1 MSCHGRLANL
11 VWRGFVCLF
20 CVGAVV
26 EHLEYLD
33 LALKALASFGLSEA
47 LKVAA
52 GVVTLILVAMKAY
65 TYGRDKV
72 LKKVRA
78 LFVSEESLW
87 DRPTRRS
94 LAKHAKQL
102 REGPPVLTIEN
113 FKGGVGKSTV
123 SANLAAYYDWIGLKV
138 LLIDFDYQGSLT
150 DSIIKTDDNLK
161 LGAIDI
167 LERKHPVSHVLS
179 RREKPIADFQ
189 NTDVL
194 AAAYTLNRVENRVA
208 FKWLVGESRV
218 DVRYNVHDA
227 LSSREMRKEGYD
239 IVIVDA
245 PPRLTTASANA
256 ICASTHVLVPTILDN
271 MSATAAVNTLDAILK
286 LKDRVSPTLKI
297 VGVVP
302 TFVFKSTGYKT
313 REVEALAYLK
323 SEIAN
328 QFSKRQDTPIEV
340 FENERITRKE
350 AFANAAGEK
359 VALFEDVDVRA
370 MFTKLGESVARAIGG
385 GFAMKVQNGRPRP
398 PAEARQLRSNLVNVG
413 R

>member
-1 MSCHGRLANL
+1 ME
-11 VWRGFVCLF
+11 W
-20 CVGAVV
+20 
-26 EHLEYLD
+26 LEFGSTI
-33 LALKALASFGLSEA
+33 LKALEDWLSKSAEA
-47 LKVAA
+47 FSVAEA
-52 GVVTLILVAMKAY
+52 VKLAGGVVTLILVAMKAY
-65 TYGRDKV
+65 TFGRDKV

-113 FKGGVGKSTV
+113 FKGGVGKSTI

-150 DSIIKTDDNLK
+150 DSIIKTDGNLK

-167 LERKHPVSHVLS
+167 LEKKHPVRHVLS

-208 FKWLVGESRV
+208 FKWLVGESGA
-218 DVRYNVHDA
+218 DVRYNVHEA
-227 LSSREMRKEGYD
+227 LSSRDMRNEQYD
-239 IVIVDA
+239 IVIIDA

-256 ICASTHVLVPTILDN
+256 LCASTHVLVPTILDN
-271 MSATAAVNTLDAILK
+271 MSATASVYTLDAILK

-302 TFVFKSTGYKT
+302 TFVFKSTGYKS
-313 REVEALAYLK
+313 REVEALAYIK
-323 SEIAN
+323 SEIIG
-328 QFSKRQDTPIEV
+328 QLSRRQDTPIEV

-359 VALFEDVDVRA
+359 VALFEDSDVRS

-385 GFAMKVQNGRPRP
+385 DFALKVQNGRPRP
-398 PAEARQLRSNLVNVG
+398 PTEISQSRSNVVSVG

>member
-1 MSCHGRLANL
+1 MFVHLRGGRVMEFLEFVSTILKAAESWVLRGVEGFSVAEAIKLA
-11 VWRGFVCLF
+11 
-20 CVGAVV
+20 GAVV
-26 EHLEYLD
+26 
-33 LALKALASFGLSEA
+33 
-47 LKVAA
+47 
-52 GVVTLILVAMKAY
+52 TLVLVAMKAY
-65 TYGRDKV
+65 TFGRDKV

-102 REGPPVLTIEN
+102 RDGPPVLTVEN

-123 SANLAAYYDWIGLKV
+123 SANLAAYYDWMGLKV

-167 LERKHPVSHVLS
+167 LEKKHPVEYVLS
-179 RREKPIADFQ
+179 RREKPIEDFQ

-208 FKWLVGESRV
+208 FKWLVGESGA
-218 DVRYNVHDA
+218 DVRYNVHEA
-227 LSSREMRKEGYD
+227 LSSRAMRKEAYD
-239 IVIVDA
+239 IVVIDA

-256 ICASTHVLVPTILDN
+256 LCASTHVLVPTILDN

-302 TFVFKSTGYKT
+302 TFVFQSTGYKT
-313 REVEALAYLK
+313 REMEALAYIK
-323 SEIAN
+323 GEIAN
-328 QFSKRQDTPIEV
+328 SLARRQDTPIQV
-340 FENERITRKE
+340 FESERILRKQ
-350 AFANAAGEK
+350 AFANVAGEK
-359 VALFEDVDVRA
+359 VAFFEDPEVRA
-370 MFTKLGESVARAIGG
+370 MFTKLGESIALAIGG
-385 GFAMKVQNGRPRP
+385 DFASKVQNGRPRT
-398 PAEARQLRSNLVNVG
+398 PAEARQPRSNVVNVG

>member
-1 MSCHGRLANL
+1 MFVHLRGGRVMEFLEFVSTILKAVESWVLRGVEGFSVAEAIKLA
-11 VWRGFVCLF
+11 
-20 CVGAVV
+20 GAVV
-26 EHLEYLD
+26 
-33 LALKALASFGLSEA
+33 
-47 LKVAA
+47 
-52 GVVTLILVAMKAY
+52 TLVLVAMKAY
-65 TYGRDKV
+65 TFGRDKV

-102 REGPPVLTIEN
+102 RDGPPVLTVEN

-123 SANLAAYYDWIGLKV
+123 SANLAAYYDWMGLKV

-167 LERKHPVSHVLS
+167 LEKKHPVEYVLS
-179 RREKPIADFQ
+179 RREKPIEDFQ

-208 FKWLVGESRV
+208 FKWLVGESGA
-218 DVRYNVHDA
+218 DVRYNVHEA
-227 LSSREMRKEGYD
+227 LSSRAMRKEAYD
-239 IVIVDA
+239 IVVIDA

-256 ICASTHVLVPTILDN
+256 LCASTHVLVPTILDN

-302 TFVFKSTGYKT
+302 TFVFQSTGYKT
-313 REVEALAYLK
+313 REMEALAYIK
-323 SEIAN
+323 GEIAN
-328 QFSKRQDTPIEV
+328 SLARRQDTPIQV
-340 FENERITRKE
+340 FESERILRKQ
-350 AFANAAGEK
+350 AFANVAGEK
-359 VALFEDVDVRA
+359 VAFFEDPEVRA
-370 MFTKLGESVARAIGG
+370 MFTKLGESIALAIGSD
-385 GFAMKVQNGRPRP
+385 FALKVQNGRPRT
-398 PAEARQLRSNLVNVG
+398 PAEARQPRSNVVNVG

>member
-1 MSCHGRLANL
+1 ME
-11 VWRGFVCLF
+11 W
-20 CVGAVV
+20 
-26 EHLEYLD
+26 LEFGSTV
-33 LALKALASFGLSEA
+33 LKALEDWLSKSAEA
-47 LKVAA
+47 FSIAEAVKLA
-52 GVVTLILVAMKAY
+52 GGVITLVLVAMKAY
-65 TYGRDKV
+65 AFGRDKI

-161 LGAIDI
+161 LGAVDI
-167 LERKHPVSHVLS
+167 LEKKHPVKYVLS
-179 RREKPIADFQ
+179 RREKPIADFKH
-189 NTDVL
+189 TDVL

-208 FKWLVGESRV
+208 FKWLVGESAA
-218 DVRYNVHDA
+218 DVRYNVHEA
-227 LSSREMRKEGYD
+227 LSSRDMRREAYD
-239 IVIVDA
+239 IVIIDA

-256 ICASTHVLVPTILDN
+256 LCASTHVLVPTILDN

-302 TFVFKSTGYKT
+302 TFVFQSTGYKA
-313 REVEALAYLK
+313 RELESLAYIK
-323 SEIAN
+323 TEITSSL
-328 QFSKRQDTPIEV
+328 SKRQDSPIAV
-340 FENERITRKE
+340 FENERILRKQ
-350 AFANAAGEK
+350 AFANVAGEK
-359 VALFEDVDVRA
+359 VAFFEDADVGA
-370 MFTKLGESVARAIGG
+370 MFMALGNSISQAIGG
-385 GFAMKVQNGRPRP
+385 DFALKVQNGRPRS
-398 PAEARQLRSNLVNVG
+398 PAEARQPRSNVVNVG

>member
-1 MSCHGRLANL
+1 MEFLEFAGTILKGLESWVARGVEGFSLAEAIKL
-11 VWRGFVCLF
+11 A
-20 CVGAVV
+20 GAII
-26 EHLEYLD
+26 
-33 LALKALASFGLSEA
+33 
-47 LKVAA
+47 
-52 GVVTLILVAMKAY
+52 TLILVAMKAY
-65 TYGRDKV
+65 TFGRDRV
-72 LKKVRA
+72 LKRVRA

-123 SANLAAYYDWIGLKV
+123 SANLAAYYDWMGLKV

-150 DSIIKTDDNLK
+150 DSIIKTDSNLK

-167 LERKHPVSHVLS
+167 LEKKHPIEYVLS
-179 RREKPIADFQ
+179 RREKPIDDFQ

-208 FKWLVGESRV
+208 FKWLVGESGV
-218 DVRYNVHDA
+218 DVRYNVHEA
-227 LSSREMRKEGYD
+227 LSSRALRREGYD
-239 IVIVDA
+239 IVIIDA

-256 ICASTHVLVPTILDN
+256 LCASTHVLVPTILDN

-302 TFVFKSTGYKT
+302 TFVFQSTGYKT
-313 REVEALAYLK
+313 RELEALAYIK
-323 SEIAN
+323 GEIA
-328 QFSKRQDTPIEV
+328 SSLARRQDAPIRV
-340 FENERITRKE
+340 FESERVLRKQ
-350 AFANAAGEK
+350 AFANVAGEK
-359 VALFEDVDVRA
+359 VAFFEDAEVRA
-370 MFTKLGESVARAIGG
+370 MFAKLGESLSQAIGG
-385 GFAMKVQNGRPRP
+385 EFALKVQNGRPRP
-398 PAEARQLRSNLVNVG
+398 PAEAQQPRSNVVNVG

>member
-1 MSCHGRLANL
+1 MFVHLRGGRVMEFLEFVSTILKAAESWVLRGVEGFSVAEAIKLA
-11 VWRGFVCLF
+11 
-20 CVGAVV
+20 GAVV
-26 EHLEYLD
+26 
-33 LALKALASFGLSEA
+33 
-47 LKVAA
+47 
-52 GVVTLILVAMKAY
+52 TLVLVAMKAY
-65 TYGRDKV
+65 TFGRDKV

-102 REGPPVLTIEN
+102 RDGPPVLTVEN

-123 SANLAAYYDWIGLKV
+123 SANLAAYYDWMGLKV

-167 LERKHPVSHVLS
+167 LEKKHPVEYVLS
-179 RREKPIADFQ
+179 RREKPIEDFQ

-208 FKWLVGESRV
+208 FKWLVGESGA
-218 DVRYNVHDA
+218 DVRYNVHEA
-227 LSSREMRKEGYD
+227 LSSRAMRKEAYD
-239 IVIVDA
+239 IVVIDA

-256 ICASTHVLVPTILDN
+256 LCASTHVLVPTILDN

-302 TFVFKSTGYKT
+302 TFVFQSTGYKT
-313 REVEALAYLK
+313 REMEALAYIK
-323 SEIAN
+323 GEIAN
-328 QFSKRQDTPIEV
+328 SLARRQDTPIQV
-340 FENERITRKE
+340 FESERILRKQ
-350 AFANAAGEK
+350 AFANVAGEK
-359 VALFEDVDVRA
+359 VAFFEDPEVRA
-370 MFTKLGESVARAIGG
+370 MFTKLGESIALAIGG
-385 GFAMKVQNGRPRP
+385 DFALKVQNGRPRT
-398 PAEARQLRSNLVNVG
+398 PAEARQPRSNVVNVG

>member
-1 MSCHGRLANL
+1 ME
-11 VWRGFVCLF
+11 W
-20 CVGAVV
+20 
-26 EHLEYLD
+26 LEFGSTV
-33 LALKALASFGLSEA
+33 LKALEDWLSKSAEA
-47 LKVAA
+47 FSIAEAVKLA
-52 GVVTLILVAMKAY
+52 GGVITLVLVAMKAY
-65 TYGRDKV
+65 AFGRDKI

-161 LGAIDI
+161 LGAVDI
-167 LERKHPVSHVLS
+167 LEKKHPVKYVLS
-179 RREKPIADFQ
+179 RREKPIADFK

-208 FKWLVGESRV
+208 FKWLVGESAA
-218 DVRYNVHDA
+218 DVRYNVHEA
-227 LSSREMRKEGYD
+227 LSSRDMRREAYD
-239 IVIVDA
+239 IVIIDA

-256 ICASTHVLVPTILDN
+256 LCASTHVLVPTILDN

-302 TFVFKSTGYKT
+302 TFVFQSTGYKA
-313 REVEALAYLK
+313 RELESLAYIK
-323 SEIAN
+323 TEITSSL
-328 QFSKRQDTPIEV
+328 SKRQDSPIAV
-340 FENERITRKE
+340 FENERILRKQ
-350 AFANAAGEK
+350 AFANVAGEK
-359 VALFEDVDVRA
+359 VAFFEDADVGA
-370 MFTKLGESVARAIGG
+370 MFMALGNSISQAIGG
-385 GFAMKVQNGRPRP
+385 DFALKVQNGRPRS
-398 PAEARQLRSNLVNVG
+398 PAEARQPRSNVVNVG